1 MYIKVSYDQEF
12 DDLMMYLR
20 SKYPSKIFDLDGIGE
35 QTDMSK
41 FSKKFFSV
49 STTADASIDA
59 NANVDD
65 ISVIAYSTELPK
77 PFLRLNSYY
86 MVWKELRRL
95 FNLEIA
101 NETVERN
108 LIGDIYIN
116 DFHGIGAGLPY
127 CYNYSTYDIMT
138 KGLPMVKKIKSFP
151 PKYLYSFKSQLEQFT
166 IIAANST
173 LGATG
178 LADLLIVMSYYVK
191 NILSTLSDAKFKFS
205 TKEDAWKY
213 IKENLISF
221 IYTINQPMR
230 GNQSCFTNISIY
242 DDIFLEAMKDDYIF
256 PDGSGLDIN
265 IIKQLQDMFLTIM
278 NTEMQRTPITFP
290 ITTACFSIDENN
302 NIKDREFIKFIAK
315 HNQKYGFIN
324 IYCGDSST
332 LSSCC
337 RLRSDKN
344 NEYFNSFGSG
354 SSKIGSLGVV
364 TINLPRL
371 AIKHKNN
378 KETFYMELAHL
389 VQLCSKINHAKRK
402 LIQKRINNGNHPL
415 YTLGFIN
422 INTQYSTVGINGF
435 NECIDILGENI
446 LEQNGIDLGLSI
458 IETINIEND
467 KCAKQYKTPHNCEQ
481 IPAENVSIKLANKD
495 KVLKYQDTYNIY
507 SNQFIPL
514 TTKANVLDRI
524 KLQGVFD
531 KHFSGGAIAHIN
543 IDTPIEDLTQIENLI
558 ETCAKMG
565 VVYFAINYVIAECEK
580 GHICVT
586 TSDKCTICGG
596 NIINKFTRVVGFLT
610 SIKNWHEVRREKD
623 FPNRQWYKGSD
634 I

>member
-1 MYIKVSYDQEF
+1 MYIKITYEQEF
-12 DDLMMYLR
+12 DDLIMYLK
-20 SKYPSKIFDLDGIGE
+20 SKYPPKLFDLDGIGE

-41 FSKKFFSV
+41 FSKKFFSS
-49 STTADASIDA
+49 STTADASVDA

-65 ISVIAYSTELPK
+65 ISVIAYGTELPK
-77 PFLRLNSYY
+77 PFFRLNSYY
-86 MVWKELRRL
+86 MIWKEIRRL
-95 FNLEIA
+95 YGLETA
-101 NETVERN
+101 NEVVEKQ

-116 DFHGIGAGLPY
+116 DFHGVGAGMPY

-138 KGLPMVKKIKSFP
+138 KGLPMVKKIKSIP

-191 NILSTLSDAKFKFS
+191 NILNTLSDANFKFDS
-205 TKEDAWKY
+205 KESAWKY
-213 IKENLISF
+213 VEENIVSF

-242 DDIFLEAMKDDYIF
+242 DDIFLNSMKNDYVF
-256 PDGSGLDIN
+256 PDGSNIDIELV
-265 IIKQLQDMFLTIM
+265 KELQNMFLTIM
-278 NTEMQRTPITFP
+278 NNEMQRTTVTFP
-290 ITTACFSIDENN
+290 ITTACFSVNENKEIID
-302 NIKDREFIKFIAK
+302 KEFIKFIAK
-315 HNQKYGFIN
+315 HNQKFGFIN
-324 IYCGDSST
+324 IYCGSSST

-371 AIKHKNN
+371 AIKY
-378 KETFYMELAHL
+378 KEDRDEFYKELNYL
-389 VQLCSKINHAKRK
+389 VQLCSKINNAKRK
-402 LIQKRINNGNHPL
+402 LIQKRIDNGNHPL
-415 YTLGFIN
+415 YTMGFIN

-435 NECIDILGENI
+435 NECVEILGEDI
-446 LEQNGIDLGLSI
+446 LKQDGVSLGLDI
-458 IETINIEND
+458 IKAINEEND
-467 KCAKQYKTPHNCEQ
+467 RCAKQYKTPHNCEQ

-495 KVLKYQDTYNIY
+495 KLLKYQDQYDIY

-514 TTKANVLDRI
+514 TTNANILDRI
-524 KLQGVFD
+524 KMQGIFD

-543 IDTPIEDLTQIENLI
+543 VDTPIEDLKQIELLI

-565 VVYFAINYVIAECEK
+565 VVYFAINYVIAECID

-586 TSDKCTICGG
+586 NGDTCTICGKE
-596 NIINKFTRVVGFLT
+596 IINKFTRVVGFLAA
-610 SIKNWHEVRREKD
+610 IKNWHQTRREED
-623 FPNRQWYKGSD
+623 FPNRQFYSGKE